1 MSKDNSIPVLDSSNK
16 VISRTTPARAR
27 ILVKKSK
34 ASIFNSDPFMI
45 KLNDPETKEK
55 VMSNEFFDFFAYF
68 REERPIF
75 VQNVGNTLI
84 SFGFKTAYGQED
96 SVMLPNTP
104 KPLCLTDYV
113 SFDRLKESIDLRKML
128 NREPKVLKLLSKDEF
143 MAYYQ
148 NLADMND
155 TTLEEELSAGRRAHQ
170 GIVDRSK
177 LYPTTTESLQR
188 TAPPTPAFKNEL
200 VEVEAQ
206 PSPKIVG
213 LCARVS
219 VDLEDKDKM
228 SKADLME
235 RLAAISDLTEADL
248 DYIQSRAHYKE
259 VKKWAAGKL
268 EALVAARAKAAR

>member
-1 MSKDNSIPVLDSSNK
+1 
-16 VISRTTPARAR
+16 
-27 ILVKKSK
+27 
-34 ASIFNSDPFMI
+34 MI

-55 VMSNEFFDFFAYF
+55 VMSSEFFDFFAYF

-75 VQNVGNTLI
+75 AQNVGNTLI
-84 SFGFKTAYGQED
+84 SFGFKTSYGQED
-96 SVMLPNTP
+96 SIMLPNTP

-128 NREPKVLKLLSKDEF
+128 NREPKVLKLLSKEEF

-148 NLADMND
+148 NLADMNG
-155 TTLEEELSAGRRAHQ
+155 TTIEEELAAGRRAHQ

-188 TAPPTPAFKNEL
+188 TAPPTPAFKDER
-200 VEVEAQ
+200 VEVEEQ
-206 PSPKIVG
+206 PSPKVVG

-228 SKADLME
+228 AEGDLME
-235 RLAAISDLTEADL
+235 RFAALSNLTEADL
-248 DYIQSRAHYKE
+248 DYIQSKAHYKKI
-259 VKKWAAGKL
+259 KKWAAGKSS
-268 EALVAARAKAAR
+268 R